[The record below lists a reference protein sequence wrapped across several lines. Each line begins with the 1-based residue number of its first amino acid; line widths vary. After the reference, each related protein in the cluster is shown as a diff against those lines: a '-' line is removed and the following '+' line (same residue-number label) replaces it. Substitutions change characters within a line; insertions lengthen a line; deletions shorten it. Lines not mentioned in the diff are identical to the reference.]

1 VKGKMQV
8 SNKRA
13 GRERAGRGGPDIE
26 VRCGHE
32 TSTAASRAT
41 ASRGPRFE
49 WRRSMIS
56 CGQ

>member
-1 VKGKMQV
+1 MQV

-41 ASRGPRFE
+41 A
-49 WRRSMIS
+49 
-56 CGQ
+56 